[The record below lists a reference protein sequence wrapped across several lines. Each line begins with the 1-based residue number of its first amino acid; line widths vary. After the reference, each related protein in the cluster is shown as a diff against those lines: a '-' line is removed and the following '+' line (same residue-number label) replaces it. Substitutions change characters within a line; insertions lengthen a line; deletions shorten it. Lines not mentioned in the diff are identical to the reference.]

1 MSAFP
6 WIGDDLDNGGLDGD
20 NDGDLDGL
28 DHGGL
33 DGDGDDNGDDLEHGG
48 HHEDESDNK
57 CDGHDFEFHRL
68 RESVGQ
74 AKCFFSG
81 RTQNHE
87 GTWHSLSWNDKNQ
100 LNFLL
105 SQCCIFYYLKQ
116 RNTNRSVFEILPDQ

>member
-28 DHGGL
+28 DQGAN
-33 DGDGDDNGDDLEHGG
+33 DDNGDDLYHGWHHDDNDG
-48 HHEDESDNK
+48 HDDESDNK
-57 CDGHDFEFHRL
+57 GDGHDFEIHRL

-116 RNTNRSVFEILPDQ
+116 